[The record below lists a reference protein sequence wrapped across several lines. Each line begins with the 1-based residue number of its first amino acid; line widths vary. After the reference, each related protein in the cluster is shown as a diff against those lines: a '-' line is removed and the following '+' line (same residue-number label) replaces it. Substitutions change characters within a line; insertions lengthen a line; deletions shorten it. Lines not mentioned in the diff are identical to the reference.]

1 LSVLSDHNLP
11 KGNKSRLVN
20 RQEQDSL
27 TRYIERTNEREH
39 ITNQLSTQSPL
50 EVDTSYRVAVRKT
63 FINPRD
69 GLSMKRII
77 GESNLFPISY
87 LEAGLKAGNSVCR
100 IEIHDSIGRVVGHGT
115 GFLVAPCLLLTNN
128 HILDSEE
135 AAQCSLAQFNY
146 EVDLNLMPRQTKSFR
161 FLPERLFITDE
172 KLDFTV
178 VALEADSADGTKLS
192 EFGFLPLY
200 QESGKALLG
209 ESVSSIQHPAGAPKV
224 VNVRENR
231 ITDVYNDFINYT
243 TGTMPDSS
251 GSPVFNDEWVP
262 IALYHAGVPDPH
274 DSTKYI
280 ANEGIRISS
289 ILKFIS
295 LIRPTLREEQQVL
308 LDPIFATSEPPCH
321 ERRKMI
327 IGNLDIEWYE
337 RSTGY
342 DAAFL
347 GDNYT
352 APLPTLRSDLTQDV
366 ARLRN
371 GKTVLDYT
379 HFSIA
384 MSKSRRLAYYTAVNI
399 DGGHLV
405 SVPRARKWYYDPRL
419 DRKYQCGPELYSNND
434 IDRGHL
440 VRRRDPVWG
449 RFAKKAN
456 EDTFHF
462 TNCSPQH
469 KKFNQMTWLD
479 LENYILTNAEAFNLK
494 VTVFTGPVFRADDM
508 LYRGVKIPAEFWKI
522 AVMVKANGDLSA
534 TAYLQTQKNLIR
546 DLEFAFGS
554 YKTYQV
560 AVRSIET
567 LTGLDFGNLRNHDP
581 FKRITA
587 ALGVAETSI
596 VTVIKSSSDIR
607 L

>member
-1 LSVLSDHNLP
+1 MSVLSDPNFP
-11 KGNKSRLVN
+11 NGNKSRLID

-27 TRYIERTNEREH
+27 ARYIERTNEREH

-50 EVDTSYRVAVRKT
+50 EVDTSHRVAVRKT

-69 GLSMKRII
+69 GLSMQRII

-87 LEAGLKAGNSVCR
+87 LEGGLRAGNSVCR
-100 IEIHDSIGRVVGHGT
+100 IEIHDSIGRVLGHGT

-128 HILDSEE
+128 HILDSEKT
-135 AAQCSLAQFNY
+135 AQCSLAQFNY
-146 EVDLNLMPRQTKSFR
+146 EVDLNGMPRQTKSFR
-161 FLPERLFITDE
+161 FMPERLFITDE
-172 KLDFTV
+172 KLDFTI

-200 QESGKALLG
+200 QRSGKALLG
-209 ESVSSIQHPAGAPKV
+209 EAVSSIQHPAGAPKV
-224 VNVRENR
+224 ITVRENR
-231 ITDVYNDFINYT
+231 ITDIYNDFINYT
-243 TGTMPDSS
+243 AGTMPGSS
-251 GSPVFNDEWVP
+251 GAPVFNDEWVT

-289 ILKFIS
+289 ILKLIS
-295 LIRPTLREEQQVL
+295 LIRTTLREEQQVL
-308 LDPIFATSEPPCH
+308 LDPVFAASEPP
-321 ERRKMI
+321 RPRKRKMI
-327 IGNLDIEWYE
+327 IGNLDMEWYE

-342 DAAFL
+342 DAVFL

-352 APLPTLRSDLTQDV
+352 VTLPALREDLTQDV
-366 ARLRN
+366 ARLKN
-371 GKTVLDYT
+371 GKTILDYT
-379 HFSIA
+379 HFSIV

-399 DGGHLV
+399 DGGHLI

-469 KKFNQMTWLD
+469 KNFNQMTWLD
-479 LENYILTNAEAFNLK
+479 LENYILTNAEAFNLN

-522 AVMVKANGDLSA
+522 VVMVKANGDLSA

-560 AVRSIET
+560 AVKSIEA